1 MSRLALLLL
10 TVLAM
15 AVGCS
20 DGQAAPIQNPDMVV
34 LPAPDPAQAVHFP
47 PGTATAG
54 VAAIGPALDRVD
66 ITTHDC
72 SPLNPCALATPA
84 ISDAALP
91 KPRQQVGERQR
102 VRRPG

>member
-20 DGQAAPIQNPDMVV
+20 DGQAAPIQNLVV

>member
-20 DGQAAPIQNPDMVV
+20 AVQASPIADPDMAV
-34 LPAPDPAQAVHFP
+34 LPAPDPAKAIYFP
-47 PGTATAG
+47 PAASTAG
-54 VAAIGPALDRVD
+54 VAEIGPALDRADV
-66 ITTHDC
+66 TTHDC

-84 ISDAALP
+84 RSDVPL
-91 KPRQQVGERQR
+91 PRQQLGERQR